1 MWTTEGPRS
10 LTTSTAVC
18 CAPPSGRSVAVAL
31 GPGVAVD
38 VGVPAPESLQDTRS
52 RENDKTSADR
62 PARMIRGTETSF
74 SPSRSNLSN
83 VGCASLVAAC
93 RMVPDRRPL
102 SVWESG
108 LARVNV
114 SSSSQDYRQ
123 LGDEELMRRLQYR
136 DKVALE
142 AIFDRYGDLV
152 YTTALRVLRDAQ
164 LAEDVSQEIFGRL
177 WRKPGS
183 YVAERGRFLTWL
195 ISVTRNRAVDEVRS
209 RGRRQRHETASP
221 EAQERELPAGSANDP
236 ALNAQLAEAAR
247 TIRAALS
254 GLPGEQREVIE
265 LAYFGGLTQQE
276 ISQRLAQPL
285 GTVKTRIRLGMQ
297 KLRAALGPVM
307 RRD

>member
-1 MWTTEGPRS
+1 
-10 LTTSTAVC
+10 
-18 CAPPSGRSVAVAL
+18 
-31 GPGVAVD
+31 
-38 VGVPAPESLQDTRS
+38 
-52 RENDKTSADR
+52 
-62 PARMIRGTETSF
+62 
-74 SPSRSNLSN
+74 
-83 VGCASLVAAC
+83 
-93 RMVPDRRPL
+93 
-102 SVWESG
+102 
-108 LARVNV
+108 
-114 SSSSQDYRQ
+114 
-123 LGDEELMRRLQYR
+123 MRRLQYR

-236 ALNAQLAEAAR
+236 ALNAQLAEEAR

-276 ISQRLAQPL
+276 ISQRLDQPL